1 VIADSLFLSTH
12 TVRNH
17 ISNILTKLGAHS
29 RLEAIAIAVR
39 DGIIS
44 LNEFG

>member
-1 VIADSLFLSTH
+1 VIAAKMFLSTH

-17 ISNILTKLGAHS
+17 ISNILVKLGAHS

-39 DGIIS
+39 GDIIS
-44 LNEFG
+44 RDEFG